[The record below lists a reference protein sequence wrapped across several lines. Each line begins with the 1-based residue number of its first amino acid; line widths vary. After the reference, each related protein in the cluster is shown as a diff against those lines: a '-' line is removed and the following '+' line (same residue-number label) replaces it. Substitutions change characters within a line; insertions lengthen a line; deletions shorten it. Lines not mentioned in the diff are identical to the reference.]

1 MRVILL
7 GLAVPNMDN
16 SINLYSE
23 IVQEFRKNGHEVFVV
38 APVMQGTSKG
48 LHMEG
53 GIKVLRIETMKLF
66 GVGKFYKAIANLL
79 LPYQFH
85 RGMKA
90 HKITLD
96 FDLVLI
102 PTPPITLM
110 PLARKIKNKCG
121 AKVYLIL
128 RDIFPQNAIDLKIMR
143 EGGLAHRF
151 FRKQEKELYAICDGI
166 GCMSPGNM
174 KYIMAHNP
182 EIPASI
188 VHELPN
194 WRRATPYPS
203 HNQDAEIRDHYG
215 FGDKFIV
222 IFGGN
227 IGKPQKMENIVAL
240 AQACRDH
247 KDIFFAIFGEGTE
260 KDTLA
265 QQIATSGLQNIKVFE
280 GLSGPEYFKVLQVAD
295 LGLISLSE
303 DFTIPNTPSKVMVY
317 YNSKKPILAAID
329 KNTDIGEILEEIGV
343 GVWAEANKTEEL
355 KEQLLKLYKDP
366 ELREQMGENGY
377 KYLLDRLPPE
387 RAYQTVIQ
395 ELERNEMHSN

>member
-1 MRVILL
+1 MRIIFL

-16 SINLYSE
+16 STNLYTDL
-23 IVQEFRKNGHEVFVV
+23 IQEFHKNGHDVFVV
-38 APVMQGTSKG
+38 APVMQGTHSG
-48 LHMEG
+48 LHVEG
-53 GIKVLRIETMKLF
+53 GVRVLRIETMKLF

-90 HKITLD
+90 HKIALD

-128 RDIFPQNAIDLKIMR
+128 RDIFPQNAVDLRIMR
-143 EGGLAHRF
+143 KGGLAHRF
-151 FRKQEKELYAICDGI
+151 FRKQERELYEICDGI

-174 KYIMAHNP
+174 KYILTHNP
-182 EIPASI
+182 GIPPSI

-194 WRRATPYPS
+194 WRHATPYPS
-203 HNQDAEIRDHYG
+203 HNQDSEIRERYG
-215 FGDKFIV
+215 FDDKFVV

-240 AQACRDH
+240 AKACNDNG
-247 KDIFFAIFGEGTE
+247 DIFFAIFGEGTE
-260 KDTLA
+260 KDPLI
-265 QQIATSGLQNIKVFE
+265 QQIKSSGLKNIKVF
-280 GLSGPEYFKVLQVAD
+280 GDLSGPDYFRVLQVAD

-329 KNTDIGEILEEIGV
+329 KNTDIGEILEDIGA
-343 GVWAEANKTEEL
+343 GVWAEADKTEEL
-355 KEQLLKLYKDP
+355 KTLLLKLYKDP
-366 ELREQMGENGY
+366 VLRQKMGENGH
-377 KYLLDRLPPE
+377 KYLLERLPPE
-387 RAYQTVIQ
+387 IAYQTVIQ
-395 ELERNEMHSN
+395 ELEGTENT